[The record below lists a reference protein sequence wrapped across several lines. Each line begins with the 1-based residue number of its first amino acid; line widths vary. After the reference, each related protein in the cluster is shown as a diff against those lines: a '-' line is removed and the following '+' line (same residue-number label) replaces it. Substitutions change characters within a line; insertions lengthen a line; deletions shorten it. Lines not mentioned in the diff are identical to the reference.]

1 MSITMLK
8 STVEADM
15 AHESAYL
22 DNIYSVDGGE
32 EMRRYYDDW
41 AKSYDADLVDN
52 DYRTP
57 ARCAEALARHL
68 GDKSAPLLDFACGT
82 GMSGVALREAGFTR
96 IDGIDISQGMLDI
109 AREKN
114 AYRDLWVCDPDTP
127 FDERARGYAAIAAVG
142 AIGAGAAPVDAIDG
156 ALAALEPGGLFVVSL
171 NDHTLGDPAFE
182 ARLRAAEKAGA
193 ITILEDA
200 HGPHLPAIG
209 LGAKVYVARR
219 T

>member
-1 MSITMLK
+1 
-8 STVEADM
+8 M
-15 AHESAYL
+15 ARESAYL

-41 AKSYDADLVDN
+41 AKSYDSDLVDN

-68 GDKSAPLLDFACGT
+68 SDKSAPLLDFACGT
-82 GMSGVALREAGFTR
+82 GMSGVALREAGFR
-96 IDGIDISQGMLDI
+96 SIDGIDISQGMLDV

-114 AYRDLWVCDPDTP
+114 AYRDLWVCDPDMP
-127 FDERARGYAAIAAVG
+127 FDQRAHGYAAITAVG

-156 ALAALEPGGLFVVSL
+156 ALAALEPGALFVVSL
-171 NDHTLGDPAFE
+171 NDHTLEDATFE
-182 ARLRAAEKAGA
+182 GKLHSAEKAGT
-193 ITILEDA
+193 ITILEGA